1 MPLGIKLGSKNEII
15 RIFGSEDIYNSF
27 GVYELPSTL
36 LDKEA
41 FSVLKAAGKGDV
53 RFILHAPHPFNSN
66 VDIAS
71 ANNKVRKEAVDSIK
85 SAIDIA
91 SELPAEAVVTHC
103 GLTNPYYGAKT
114 PKNTTPK
121 RNKEDAL
128 QTAKMSLVELGVY
141 SKNAGVCL
149 TIEND
154 AALPGIEADSDE
166 RRFNFGTVGTT
177 ADSIV
182 YLLNGLAN
190 LGFTFDIGHSY
201 ATANYFKKD
210 PYEFMKTIIDAVG
223 INRIKNVHMTDIVGS
238 IDYHVAV
245 GEGTIDF
252 SKVFPLLE
260 GYNGPMIIEN
270 FPADIY
276 KSAERIAH
284 LYNSFF
290 DRQYAFNP
298 INAKNLCA
306 RMGWSTYNE

>member
-1 MPLGIKLGSKNEII
+1 MPLGIKLGSRSEII
-15 RIFGSEDIYNSF
+15 RIFGSESFYNSF
-27 GVYELPSTL
+27 SVYELPSIL
-36 LDKEA
+36 IDKET
-41 FSVLKAAGKGDV
+41 FSVLKAAGKGGI
-53 RFILHAPHPFNSN
+53 RFILHAPHPFNSG

-71 ANNKVRKEAVDSIK
+71 ADDKIRKNAIDSIK

-91 SELPAEAVVTHC
+91 GALPAEAVVTHC
-103 GLTNPYYGAKT
+103 GLTNPYYGVKT
-114 PKNTTPK
+114 QKNTLPK
-121 RNKEDAL
+121 RTGEDAL
-128 QTAKMSLVELGVY
+128 QTAKVSLAELSAY
-141 SKNAGVCL
+141 SINTGVCL

-154 AALPGIEADSDE
+154 AALPGIEAGSDE
-166 RRFNFGTVGTT
+166 MRFRFGTVGAT

-182 YLLNGLAN
+182 YLLNGLTN

-210 PYEFMKTIIDAVG
+210 PYEFMQTIIDAVG
-223 INRIKNVHMTDIVGS
+223 ICRIKNVHITDIVGS
-238 IDYHVAV
+238 IDYHVAI

-260 GYNGPMIIEN
+260 GYEGPMIIEN

-290 DRQYAFNP
+290 DGQSVFSP
-298 INAKNLCA
+298 INAKKLCA
-306 RMGWSTYNE
+306 GMGWAT